1 MPSVETTARSNS
13 EQRALAWADWLTG
26 AVIYGV
32 LLCVSFLR
40 VPIPGV
46 NEPHYLSKAKHF
58 WQPEWCAGDFFLDS
72 SNPHLVFYWVFGWL
86 SQLLTLE
93 QAAIVVRVVGYL
105 PLAVGWTLLGKRVTG
120 SGIASVLSLGVFLT
134 FHSLGN
140 WSGEWL
146 VGGMESKVIA
156 YGFLFGAMAS
166 AMSLRIVAS
175 ALLAGLAISFHPVVG
190 VWGTLSAA
198 AATLCWVVLFGR
210 SQIRNS
216 PIPVSR
222 WFLAAI
228 VFVVAALPGLW
239 SAASIVLQTDP
250 NDSLMA
256 THLQVAHRLAH
267 HLDPMTF
274 PKSSHRYFTMLV
286 LAWAVFIVLQPT
298 RDEAIRWWRFIGFW
312 ALAFA
317 LIGVAIAWGPRPV
330 KSMPGYEWRIA
341 LLKFYPFRLA
351 DILIPVSISFSIAEL
366 VRRETSDRFRSNVWA
381 NALCVCI
388 ASVLVSVAV
397 WMPGSDRNPS
407 GMSAEVRANWI
418 DVARWIDEHT
428 PEDSLVYSLENQW
441 AVKWFANRPEY
452 VNYKDCPQD
461 AESLLEWNRRL
472 WMIANWKKAATKDML
487 ITADELQ
494 DLHDRTGI
502 DEIIFGKYWKVDV
515 DANYRNKSFRVYRI
529 PTDGHASGPTQS
541 PNPED

>member
-1 MPSVETTARSNS
+1 MPSVETTAQGQS
-13 EQRALAWADWLTG
+13 EQRAQAWQYWLTG

-58 WQPEWCAGDFFLDS
+58 WQPDWCAGDFFLDS

-93 QAAIVVRVVGYL
+93 QTAIVVRAVGYL
-105 PLAVGWTLLGKRVTG
+105 PLAIGWTLLGKQLTR
-120 SGIASVLSLGVFLT
+120 SGTATLFSLGTFLV

-175 ALLAGLAISFHPVVG
+175 ALQAGLATSFHPVVG
-190 VWGTLSAA
+190 VWGTLAA
-198 AATLCWVVLFGR
+198 VAATLCWVMLFGR
-210 SQIRNS
+210 SLIRQS
-216 PIPVSR
+216 PIPVLR
-222 WFLAAI
+222 WILAAI
-228 VFVVAALPGLW
+228 VFVGVALPGLW

-274 PKSSHRYFTMLV
+274 SKSAHRYFTMLV
-286 LAWAVFIVLQPT
+286 LTWAVLIILQPA
-298 RDEAIRWWRFIGFW
+298 RDEAVRWWRLIGFW

-317 LIGVAIAWGPRPV
+317 LIGVAISWGPRPV

-351 DILIPVSISFSIAEL
+351 DILIPVAVGFSLAEL
-366 VRRETSDRFRSNVWA
+366 LRRKTCERFHSDFEA
-381 NALCVCI
+381 NAISVCTACVLAC
-388 ASVLVSVAV
+388 VAI
-397 WMPGSDRNPS
+397 WIPGSDRNPS
-407 GMSAEVRANWI
+407 GMSAQARADWI
-418 DVARWIDEHT
+418 DVSRWIDEET

-472 WMIANWKKAATKDML
+472 WVIANWKKAATKDML
-487 ITADELQ
+487 ITPDELRA
-494 DLHDRTGI
+494 LHDETGI

-529 PTDGHASGPTQS
+529 PSAGQASEATQS
-541 PNPED
+541 PNPEE